1 MKKLFVTAVFAV
13 ALASSAHAAATV
25 IDACPAVSNG
35 RGLVGDS
42 CDFLFWD
49 AESSPAVVTF
59 HASSYHDVISASGN
73 ETQVIKGAGPDVL
86 NEGDAPVVY
95 SATSGSPIPA
105 GQTCYSFTTGN
116 KTTNWQLVIDVDG
129 SWTLTCNFKKQ

>member
-1 MKKLFVTAVFAV
+1 MKKFIVAAVFAV
-13 ALASSAHAAATV
+13 TLASSAHAAATV
-25 IDACPAVSNG
+25 LDACPAVSNG
-35 RGLVGDS
+35 LGLLGAN
-42 CDFLFWD
+42 CDFTFWD
-49 AESSPAVVTF
+49 AEFSPSQMTF
-59 HASSYHDVISASGN
+59 HASSYHDVVSASGN
-73 ETQVIKGAGPDVL
+73 ETQVVKGASQDVL

-116 KTTNWQLVIDVDG
+116 KTTNWQLVIEVDG